1 MFKHIE
7 CNNLNVMSKSLFLLL
22 RPDVKTNCQVFT
34 EFLTENWGKLSF
46 GILQVILLAGNI
58 YLAHNGSE
66 SSKRLLEEGVMNIPA
81 LITKKT
87 IGLYNCLIWF
97 KKKLQSTWTNWD
109 TYLFTFKTFSL
120 FDILK
125 LLTLFPQLQT
135 KMTKLNFTI
144 LT

>member
-1 MFKHIE
+1 
-7 CNNLNVMSKSLFLLL
+7 MSKSLFLLL

-87 IGLYNCLIWF
+87 IGL
-97 KKKLQSTWTNWD
+97 
-109 TYLFTFKTFSL
+109 
-120 FDILK
+120 
-125 LLTLFPQLQT
+125 
-135 KMTKLNFTI
+135 
-144 LT
+144 